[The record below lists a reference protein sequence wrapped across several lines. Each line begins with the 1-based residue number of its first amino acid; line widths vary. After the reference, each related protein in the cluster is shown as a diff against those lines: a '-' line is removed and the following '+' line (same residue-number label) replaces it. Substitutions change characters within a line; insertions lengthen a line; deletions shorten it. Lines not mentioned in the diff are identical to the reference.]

1 MKPAGEIVMDWRKH
15 LPRTWLLAILTLV
28 VAAAG
33 QGAGAEP
40 SRDARPGPGPS
51 EVLKQIAS
59 LQRGSPVL
67 EERATGQEPSRT
79 LAPYFVVAGE
89 GEGERLPLEETRA
102 RATIAGP
109 IARVQVTQVFRNR
122 GARPI
127 EAIYVFPASTR
138 AAVHGMRLRIGG
150 RTVEAKIERRAQ
162 AREDYE
168 VARAQGKRAA
178 LLDEERPNVFTMR
191 VANVMP
197 GDRIVAELDYSE
209 LIVPD
214 QGVYELVYPTVV
226 GPRYAARQALGERND
241 DREWIANPT
250 LTEGLP
256 APYRFGFSAHLES
269 AIAVKDLASPSHAL
283 DVSWRSPRSVDA
295 VVKGEDGGNKDVVL
309 RWRLAGDAIEAGVL
323 LFPGEDGGGWFL
335 ATLEPPARV
344 RPELIPPREYVFVLD
359 VSGSM
364 HGFPLDTAKALMKD
378 LLPRLRPVDR
388 FNIVFF
394 SGGSFVL
401 SPRASLPATPEN
413 VRNALATYDQQQGGG
428 GTELLNALRTAYD
441 LPRAD
446 ERIARSVV
454 VVTDGYVGVEAEAF
468 RLVRERL
475 SEASCFAFG
484 IGTAVNRALIEA
496 LARAGQGEPTIVLSP
511 KDATPAAARLERI
524 IAAPVLSQIRY
535 QVQGLDAR
543 DVLPGA
549 LPDLLAERPVTLLG
563 RYSGLPGGRIVLTG
577 QAAGG
582 AFRRELDLSGA
593 APRIENSPLRV
604 LWARRWVDL
613 LLDEHHLGAAKEI
626 EEAITDLGLA
636 HHLLTPFTSFVAV
649 DSEVVNRGGQGD
661 TVKQPLPLPE
671 GVSNLAVGGAGSPE
685 RAKSAKLHRY
695 LGAPG
700 TAATADSLDL
710 APAAPPPVTAPE
722 PRREKERDD
731 GRLAGTGVEAD
742 ALVLVVKD
750 SQSGLPSVE
759 KVREAVR
766 SALVKLA
773 REGLRGEVELRLTL
787 DASGAAVKVEV
798 LRAPDAAASARLE
811 KALRGLRSG
820 VRPAAAA
827 TYQVVARIG

>member
-1 MKPAGEIVMDWRKH
+1 MDWRKH
-15 LPRTWLLAILTLV
+15 LPRTSLLGILTLTL
-28 VAAAG
+28 AAAG
-33 QGAGAEP
+33 TGTGAEP
-40 SRDARPGPGPS
+40 AGNAKPGPGPA
-51 EVLKQIAS
+51 EVLKRIAL
-59 LQRGSPVL
+59 LQRGSATL

-122 GARPI
+122 GQKPI
-127 EAIYVFPASTR
+127 EALYVFPASTR
-138 AAVHGMRLRIGG
+138 AAVHGMRLRIGE
-150 RTVEAKIERRAQ
+150 RTVEARIERRAQ
-162 AREDYE
+162 AREEYE
-168 VARAQGKRAA
+168 VARAEGRRAA

-191 VANVMP
+191 VANIMP

-214 QGVYELVYPTVV
+214 RGVYELVYPTVV
-226 GPRYAARQALGERND
+226 GPRYGGGANPEKDQ
-241 DREWIANPT
+241 WIANPT
-250 LTEGLP
+250 LTEGQG

-269 AIAVKDLASPSHAL
+269 GIPVKELSSPSHAL
-283 DVSWRSPRSVDA
+283 DVSWRSPRSVDLA
-295 VVKGEDGGNKDVVL
+295 VKGDDGGNKDVVL
-309 RWRLAGDAIEAGVL
+309 RWRLAGDAVEAGVL
-323 LFPGEDGGGWFL
+323 LFPGEDGDGWFL

-344 RPELIPPREYVFVLD
+344 RPELVPPREYVFVLD

-401 SPRASLPATPEN
+401 SPGASLPATPEN
-413 VRNALATYDQQQGGG
+413 VRNALATYDRQNGGG

-446 ERIARSVV
+446 QRIARSVV

-484 IGTAVNRALIEA
+484 IGSSVNRALIEA

-511 KDATPAAARLERI
+511 KDATPAAERLERI

-535 QVQGLDAR
+535 QVQGLEAR

-563 RYSGLPGGRIVLTG
+563 RYHGVPGGKIVLTG
-577 QAAGG
+577 QSAAG

-593 APRIENSPLRV
+593 APSMENAPLRV

-613 LLDEHHLGAAKEI
+613 LLDEQHLGAAKEI
-626 EEAITDLGLA
+626 EEAITDLGLT

-671 GVSNLAVGGAGSPE
+671 GVSNLAVGGAAPMQE
-685 RAKSAKLHRY
+685 VKKSATLRRTT
-695 LGAPG
+695 GAPSG
-700 TAATADSLDL
+700 AVADALEH
-710 APAAPPPVTAPE
+710 APASPPPVTASE
-722 PRREKERDD
+722 PKGEKDRDD
-731 GRLAGTGVEAD
+731 GRRAGNGAKAD
-742 ALVLVVKD
+742 APVLVVKD
-750 SQSGLPSVE
+750 GQSGLPAVE
-759 KVREAVR
+759 GVREAVR
-766 SALVKLA
+766 SALARLA

-787 DASGAAVKVEV
+787 DASGAVVKVEV
-798 LRAPDAAASARLE
+798 LRAPDAAARARLE
-811 KALRGLRSG
+811 KGLRGLRTG
-820 VRPAAAA
+820 VRPAATA
-827 TYQVVARIG
+827 TYQVVARLG